1 MAQAKKEM
9 APTLDQ
15 VAWYIKSS
23 YPAIQ
28 IQTSEYERVIPE
40 LRTVAQKLKFEFYE
54 WNVLDGIC
62 RNGRSEDEATSD
74 PLEALKFLR
83 NLRIPEKSI
92 VVFKDFHFH
101 MSSPESV
108 EAIRQLV
115 DIFKA
120 SSRSMVFLSPV
131 VEVPRE
137 LDKLVV
143 LVEHQL
149 PTKAAL
155 EIILRESFEY
165 SAKAVSKMSDED
177 IDKIL
182 DAARGLTAFEAENA
196 LAMGFSKHGSF
207 NVATVHEQKKQA
219 ISKSQ
224 MLEYYETS
232 DNMDGVGGLENLK
245 GWLLQRRMAFT
256 EKAREYGLPAP
267 KGILTVGIP
276 GCGKSLTA
284 KATANAWE
292 LPLLRFDVGRVFA
305 GLVGA
310 SEANMRNAIKVAE
323 AMAPCVL
330 WIDEIEKAFAGVS
343 SSGSTDSGVTARVF
357 GNLLT
362 WMQEHKEMVFVFATA
377 NKVFDLPPELLRKGR
392 FDEIFFIDLP
402 DEEERLKI
410 WEIHLKNKHRDPA
423 KFDLKTLVT
432 KSRDFTGAE
441 IEQALISGM
450 YSAFYKGTEVTD
462 FHCEKALM
470 DTVPLS
476 RQMAEQIDKM
486 RTWASNRAVRATA
499 VKDEAVSKTRKQ
511 V

>member
-1 MAQAKKEM
+1 
-9 APTLDQ
+9 
-15 VAWYIKSS
+15 
-23 YPAIQ
+23 
-28 IQTSEYERVIPE
+28 
-40 LRTVAQKLKFEFYE
+40 
-54 WNVLDGIC
+54 
-62 RNGRSEDEATSD
+62 
-74 PLEALKFLR
+74 
-83 NLRIPEKSI
+83 
-92 VVFKDFHFH
+92 
-101 MSSPESV
+101 
-108 EAIRQLV
+108 
-115 DIFKA
+115 
-120 SSRSMVFLSPV
+120 
-131 VEVPRE
+131 
-137 LDKLVV
+137 
-143 LVEHQL
+143 
-149 PTKAAL
+149 
-155 EIILRESFEY
+155 
-165 SAKAVSKMSDED
+165 
-177 IDKIL
+177 
-182 DAARGLTAFEAENA
+182 
-196 LAMGFSKHGSF
+196 
-207 NVATVHEQKKQA
+207 
-219 ISKSQ
+219 

>member
-1 MAQAKKEM
+1 MVPKKEM
-9 APTLDQ
+9 SVTLDQ
-15 VAWYIKSS
+15 VTWYIKSS

-28 IQTSEYERVIPE
+28 IQTGEYERVLPE
-40 LRTVAQKLKFEFYE
+40 LQSVAQKLKFSFFE
-54 WNVLDGIC
+54 WNILDGI
-62 RNGRSEDEATSD
+62 REDGKTLDDSTSD
-74 PLEALKFLR
+74 PLEALKYLR
-83 NLRIPEKSI
+83 SLRIPEKSI

-115 DIFKA
+115 DLFKA
-120 SSRSMVFLSPV
+120 TNRVMVFLSPV
-131 VEVPRE
+131 TEVPRE

-149 PTKAAL
+149 PTKADL
-155 EIILRESFEY
+155 EVILRESFEY
-165 SAKAVSKMSDED
+165 SSKAVGKMTPEE
-177 IDKIL
+177 IDTLL

-196 LAMGFSKHGSF
+196 LAMGWSKHGSF

-232 DNMDGVGGLENLK
+232 DSMDGVGGLDNLK
-245 GWLLQRRMAFT
+245 EWLLKRRMAFS
-256 EKAREYGLPAP
+256 EKARAYGLPAP

-362 WMQEHKEMVFVFATA
+362 WMQEHKETVFVFATA

-402 DEEERLKI
+402 DDVEREAI
-410 WEIHLKNKHRDPA
+410 WRIHISRKGRDPE
-423 KFDLKTLVT
+423 KFDLKTLVA

-441 IEQALISGM
+441 IEQALASGM
-450 YSAFYKGTEVTD
+450 YSAFYKNSEVTD

-470 DTVPLS
+470 DTVPLA
-476 RQMAEQIDKM
+476 RQMSEQIDKM
-486 RTWASNRAVRATA
+486 RSWCQNRAVRATA
-499 VKDEAVSKTRKQ
+499 IKEESSSKGRKQ
-511 V
+511 I